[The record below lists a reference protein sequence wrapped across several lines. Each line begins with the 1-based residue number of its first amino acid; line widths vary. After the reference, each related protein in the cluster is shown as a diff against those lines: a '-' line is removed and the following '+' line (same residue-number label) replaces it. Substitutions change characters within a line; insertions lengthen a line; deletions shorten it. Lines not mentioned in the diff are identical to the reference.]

1 MMEMARQRGD
11 RIRKIGHT
19 CVEVIR
25 VLEDHSKRTGELLVV
40 LCYAC
45 VYQSHNIK
53 GCEILPVLLLIL
65 LLLALFSV
73 SHKNIIPNEH
83 IDAIATE

>member
-25 VLEDHSKRTGELLVV
+25 VLEDHSKKTGELLAFFFFFVIHVCICYMISRVV
-40 LCYAC
+40 KSCPPCIFY
-45 VYQSHNIK
+45 VH
-53 GCEILPVLLLIL
+53 
-65 LLLALFSV
+65 
-73 SHKNIIPNEH
+73 
-83 IDAIATE
+83 